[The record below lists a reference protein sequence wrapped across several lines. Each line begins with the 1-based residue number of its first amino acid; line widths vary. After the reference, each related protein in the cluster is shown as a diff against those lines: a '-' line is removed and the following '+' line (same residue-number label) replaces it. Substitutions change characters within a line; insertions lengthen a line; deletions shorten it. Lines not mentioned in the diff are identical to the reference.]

1 MDAAAL
7 SLCRENDLPVIVFNI
22 LEDGNVKRMVNGEEI
37 GTIVRTNNLY

>member
-37 GTIVRTNNLY
+37 GTIVKN

>member
-7 SLCRENDLPVIVFNI
+7 SLCRENDLPVIVFNM

-37 GTIVRTNNLY
+37 GTIVKN

>member
-22 LEDGNVKRMVNGEEI
+22 LEDGNIKKMVNGEEI
-37 GTIVRTNNLY
+37 GTIVKN